1 MACGWGNSLREIL
14 CKLDGLGQ
22 PVASA
27 WGDSQSPRSLLWTRG
42 QEVRTLPFVPCH
54 GLALGSLGSPSPSL
68 LFHLSNGA
76 RTVMITMATTR
87 SFKKYLLF
95 LCARHCC

>member
-1 MACGWGNSLREIL
+1 MAYGWGNSLREIL
-14 CKLDGLGQ
+14 CRFDGLGQ

-27 WGDSQSPRSLLWTRG
+27 CGDSQSPRSLLWT
-42 QEVRTLPFVPCH
+42 EEFRTLPFVPCH
-54 GLALGSLGSPSPSL
+54 GLGLGSLGSPSPSP

-76 RTVMITMATTR
+76 RTVMITMATTH